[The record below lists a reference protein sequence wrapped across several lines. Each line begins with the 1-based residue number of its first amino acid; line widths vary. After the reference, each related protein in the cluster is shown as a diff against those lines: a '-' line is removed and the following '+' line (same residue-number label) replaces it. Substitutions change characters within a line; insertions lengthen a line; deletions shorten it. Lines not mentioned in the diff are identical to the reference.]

1 MPPLAS
7 ALLLL
12 VLTLVGCSRERPD
25 LVLAGGRV
33 VDPES
38 GLDAV
43 RWIAITDGR
52 ITRIAERPLGGRR
65 VLDATGLMIAPGF
78 IDLHAPAGDPSALAA
93 LALGGVTTA
102 LHLEPGVHPVESW
115 YREHAARSAVH
126 FGASVAYARARA
138 QPFALQAGEGSARA
152 DHPLDGTAMEA
163 LVRELRAGLAE
174 GALGFGVPLDQ
185 LPGATPEEIED
196 VFAAAG
202 FDGAPVFVRPR
213 DRSADALVVVL
224 RAAGLLGTPLHIV
237 DLMAWG
243 GEDPAGALAR
253 IDSARTEGLDV
264 TVDVRLTPR
273 ADAARRDVAVGL
285 SHPGMILASDGGGGF
300 LRALAPHLADPRAL
314 ADVLSRV
321 TLLPARRLEGMAP
334 VLQEKGRIRPGA
346 AADLVVL
353 DPEPPAVRHVIVGGV
368 PVVVWGAP
376 VAGAVPGRRIRG
388 RLVRGL

>member
-43 RWIAITDGR
+43 RWIAITDRR
-52 ITRIAERPLGGRR
+52 ITLIAERPLGGRR
-65 VLDATGLMIAPGF
+65 VLDATGLLIAPGF
-78 IDLHAPAGDPSALAA
+78 IDLHAPAGDPSA

-126 FGASVAYARARA
+126 FGASVAYGRARA
-138 QPFALQAGEGSARA
+138 QPFALQAGEGSTRA

-213 DRSADALVVVL
+213 S
-224 RAAGLLGTPLHIV
+224 
-237 DLMAWG
+237 
-243 GEDPAGALAR
+243 
-253 IDSARTEGLDV
+253 S
-264 TVDVRLTPR
+264 
-273 ADAARRDVAVGL
+273 
-285 SHPGMILASDGGGGF
+285 
-300 LRALAPHLADPRAL
+300 
-314 ADVLSRV
+314 
-321 TLLPARRLEGMAP
+321 
-334 VLQEKGRIRPGA
+334 
-346 AADLVVL
+346 
-353 DPEPPAVRHVIVGGV
+353 
-368 PVVVWGAP
+368 
-376 VAGAVPGRRIRG
+376 
-388 RLVRGL
+388 